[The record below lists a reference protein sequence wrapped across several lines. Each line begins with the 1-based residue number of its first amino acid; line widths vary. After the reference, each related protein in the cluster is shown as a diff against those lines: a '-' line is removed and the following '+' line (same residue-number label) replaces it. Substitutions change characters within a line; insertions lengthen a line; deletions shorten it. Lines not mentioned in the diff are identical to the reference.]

1 MENEIIGQEPVADVA
16 SRLMLALRRSSAVG
30 VLHSQAVAR
39 RIGINST
46 DLECLDLIVM
56 GGPATAGEIGRRTG
70 LTSGAVTG
78 LIDRLERQ
86 GLVERTADARDRRKV
101 LVKVR
106 EDRIGEFAVYF
117 EPMQRAMN
125 GLLARYDA
133 DQLGLIA
140 DFIERAIDLSML
152 RVTEL
157 NAGR

>member
-1 MENEIIGQEPVADVA
+1 MENKINRQDVTPHVAT
-16 SRLMLALRRSSAVG
+16 RLMLALRRSSAVG
-30 VLHSQAVAR
+30 VLHSQAIAR
-39 RIGINST
+39 RIGINSS

-56 GGPATAGEIGRRTG
+56 DGPATAGEIGRRTG

-106 EDRIGEFAVYF
+106 EDRLGEFAVHF

-140 DFIERAIDLSML
+140 EFVERAIDLSMI

-157 NAGR
+157 NAGK

>member
-1 MENEIIGQEPVADVA
+1 MANEINRQGPAADVA
-16 SRLMLALRRSSAVG
+16 ARLMLALRRSSAVG

-39 RIGINST
+39 RIGINAS
-46 DLECLDLIVM
+46 DLECLDLILM
-56 GGPATAGEIGRRTG
+56 GGPATAGEIGRRIG

-78 LIDRLERQ
+78 LIDRLERH

-106 EDRIGEFAVYF
+106 EERIGEFAVHF

-125 GLLARYDA
+125 ELFARYDA

-140 DFIERAIDLSML
+140 EFIERAIDLSMV

>member
-1 MENEIIGQEPVADVA
+1 MENKINRQDVTPHVAT
-16 SRLMLALRRSSAVG
+16 RLMLALRRSSAVG
-30 VLHSQAVAR
+30 VLHSQAIAR
-39 RIGINST
+39 RIGINSS

-56 GGPATAGEIGRRTG
+56 DGPATAGEIGRRTG

-106 EDRIGEFAVYF
+106 EDRLGEFAVHF

-140 DFIERAIDLSML
+140 EFIERAIDLSMI

-157 NAGR
+157 NAGK